1 MRRTHPNDRTMLAR
15 MMECSELRISQ
26 IANTEDGY
34 RRQVA
39 RRVIESAYN
48 FRQWEGSHSQLV
60 RGIVA
65 ERKTDHQVL
74 AVKRMALSLIHRKA
88 PFEYLRDKH
97 VRGMARHRFFGVMYG
112 QHDFA
117 SAVVREHR
125 NFLSSVCSYLCVDQF
140 CASITMDRI
149 SEYEKTY
156 TNYWRVHTSCL
167 LESRQSSEYEQHA
180 ALAQCI
186 REDLQKARERILS
199 TAPNRA
205 DTLTLEELRR
215 PTGDTVKMKVLGVN
229 VAVPGLGRSH
239 EMTFPG

>member
-1 MRRTHPNDRTMLAR
+1 
-15 MMECSELRISQ
+15 
-26 IANTEDGY
+26 
-34 RRQVA
+34 
-39 RRVIESAYN
+39 
-48 FRQWEGSHSQLV
+48 
-60 RGIVA
+60 
-65 ERKTDHQVL
+65 
-74 AVKRMALSLIHRKA
+74 
-88 PFEYLRDKH
+88 
-97 VRGMARHRFFGVMYG
+97 
-112 QHDFA
+112 
-117 SAVVREHR
+117 VVREHR
-125 NFLSSVCSYLCVDQF
+125 NYLSSVCSYLCVDQF

-167 LESRQSSEYEQHA
+167 LESTQSSEYEQHA

-229 VAVPGLGRSH
+229 FAVPGLGRSRRRSWVTSRQAGTCPAAPACKTGRLSAGTPPRARLKAVRLEH
-239 EMTFPG
+239 SPIALQSC